1 MASSDSSLQP
11 VVGGKS
17 GASASTLEVS
27 IEAFMEKEIALY
39 DSLAKKQSEE
49 ATPAEQREVVPGL
62 SARDQKFAQELMA
75 LDGDICARS
84 GVGQKMMRE
93 LSFEQKQEYK
103 NACTTKEKQEF
114 RARWANAKLQKLTVV
129 KQQVVECQVQVSR
142 VRIKVS

>member
-1 MASSDSSLQP
+1 MASSDSLLQP
-11 VVGGKS
+11 VVGVQS
-17 GASASTLEVS
+17 GASASTLEES

-84 GVGQKMMRE
+84 GVCQKMMRE
-93 LSFEQKQEYK
+93 LSFEQTQEYNNVCK
-103 NACTTKEKQEF
+103 KEKQEF

>member
-17 GASASTLEVS
+17 GASASTLEES

-62 SARDQKFAQELMA
+62 SGRGQKFAQELMA
-75 LDGDICARS
+75 LDGDICVRS
-84 GVGQKMMRE
+84 GVAQQMMRE
-93 LSFEQKQEYK
+93 LSFAQSLHSLRF
-103 NACTTKEKQEF
+103 ALFLGIGCGCIAIGVAF
-114 RARWANAKLQKLTVV
+114 V
-129 KQQVVECQVQVSR
+129 
-142 VRIKVS
+142 